1 MRLTIEQEPCGDCDG
16 DGIQLVNCGCGG
28 VDWEGGSHVC
38 EPEDSE
44 QPCPSCVNGMV
55 WPDRVIQVRYGDIT
69 GAYLTAV
76 DLFEDIAPDEPVLIV
91 LPPLPSLAAEGT
103 NE

>member
-16 DGIQLVNCGCGG
+16 TGKRKWTVATLINHAHPEL
-28 VDWEGGSHVC
+28 GSNIT
-38 EPEDSE
+38 EELR
-44 QPCPSCVNGMV
+44 PCPSCVDGMV